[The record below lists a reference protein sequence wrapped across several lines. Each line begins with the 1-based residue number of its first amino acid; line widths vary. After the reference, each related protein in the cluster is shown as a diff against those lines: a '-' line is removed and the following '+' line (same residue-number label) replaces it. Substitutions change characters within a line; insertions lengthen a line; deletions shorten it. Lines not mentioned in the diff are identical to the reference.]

1 MPLCV
6 ATLVRKYI
14 QALSS
19 ACETR
24 GQGNRL
30 RQLLT
35 QAGKRW
41 VSSGRGARHGQGTKC
56 SVWSCLVAGTTDFRA
71 CPRKHFCGEASI
83 SCDSFQFES
92 SARPDKDSAPGG
104 GVLGLN
110 TIYTVGSLSPPP
122 TFFSLSPTHT
132 HIPGYLYDSAGAL
145 LSPTGRK
152 ENRAKHLSVRG
163 LE

>member
-122 TFFSLSPTHT
+122 TFLQKKNKK
-132 HIPGYLYDSAGAL
+132 DSYSEGSSNQL
-145 LSPTGRK
+145 K
-152 ENRAKHLSVRG
+152 